1 MTRWLNRRCN
11 KLSQSKKGLPHLRP
25 VWRPL
30 TVHTDSGVPLVLV
43 ICLLQSFD
51 NPNPSETGASASMD
65 GPQPCL
71 RGGVTLRARTPK
83 SELRYPVLRTSQ
95 PRLRSYFA
103 SSSAFRTPAPSP
115 YSVTSEPRTPFVL
128 RTSHL
133 PDPMTYMSQITL
145 MVRTYMRL
153 VAY

>member
-1 MTRWLNRRCN
+1 MVLHGPSKEPKVDLFRFDHVHLGAPQ
-11 KLSQSKKGLPHLRP
+11 KPASLSAIEAAHATEPDFERFRLRLEEYCYAP
-25 VWRPL
+25 C
-30 TVHTDSGVPLVLV
+30 S
-43 ICLLQSFD
+43 
-51 NPNPSETGASASMD
+51 NSE
-65 GPQPCL
+65 
-71 RGGVTLRARTPK
+71 VRTPD
-83 SELRYPVLRTSQ
+83 LRTSQ